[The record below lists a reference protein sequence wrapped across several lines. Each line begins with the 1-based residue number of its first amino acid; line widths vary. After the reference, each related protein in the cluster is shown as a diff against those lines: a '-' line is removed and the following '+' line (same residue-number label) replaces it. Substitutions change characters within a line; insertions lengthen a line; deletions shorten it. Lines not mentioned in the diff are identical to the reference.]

1 MITPEKR
8 PPRNFNFFKTA
19 KTIFWSFLLGAGV
32 GAVGGGYAVL
42 NADRLNLPIANRGSN
57 STQGTISKENSGQEK
72 QAQTETPSNTET
84 NKGNQAS
91 PTPVG
96 TSNSNAIGNTSAAD
110 TAAGAVKTDIKITP
124 QDPKFQNDK
133 LPGYFAQQGFASK
146 PPQLSDFKGAN
157 VFTRDLVVA
166 GQANFSSDNVVVRGK
181 SYAPVFYL
189 EGSNR
194 EVKRV
199 AFKLNGKQKAA
210 LLQMGVPDL
219 SAGDTNLIYQVDVSA
234 DGNKVWSGR
243 VIYGSNQQILSV
255 PISIPEAT
263 TLVIEHKISQGGDP
277 RLNLVLTR
285 AELLY

>member
-8 PPRNFNFFKTA
+8 PSRNFNFFKTA

-42 NADRLNLPIANRGSN
+42 NADRLNLPIATKGSN
-57 STQGTISKENSGQEK
+57 SPQDTTIGKENSGQGK
-72 QAQTETPSNTET
+72 QVSPETPSNTET

-91 PTPVG
+91 PTPG
-96 TSNSNAIGNTSAAD
+96 ATSNSNTIGNTSAAD
-110 TAAGAVKTDIKITP
+110 AVKTDIKITP

-146 PPQLSDFKGAN
+146 PPQLTDFKGAN

-255 PISIPEAT
+255 PLSIPEAT